1 MTVNPLLASCPV
13 PSTET
18 EQVLLGHGSGGQL
31 SAALLR
37 DVILPAFGT
46 AGLSERAP
54 LEDAAVV
61 PLGTAEV
68 VLSTDSFVVDPLFF
82 PGGDI
87 GSLAVHGTVNDL
99 AMMGAAPRALAVAF
113 IIEEGFPLG
122 ELSEVCR
129 SLGRAAEAAGV
140 EVVTGDT
147 KVVGRGA
154 ADRLFITTT
163 GIGTRLPAA
172 RPSAARVRPGDVL
185 LLSGPIGRHGITI
198 LSTRASLG
206 FESEIASDSQPL
218 HHVVAAAIAAGGDAV
233 RAMRDPTRG
242 GVASALNEVAAAS
255 GVGVVVDEPALP
267 VPGPVAAACD
277 LLGLDVL
284 HVANEGCLLAFVA
297 PEAADDVLAAMRS
310 RPESAGA
317 VRIGRAVAE
326 HPRRVVVRTS
336 VGATRVLDMLVG
348 EQLPRIC

>member
-1 MTVNPLLASCPV
+1 MTVNPLLAACPA
-13 PSTET
+13 PTAET
-18 EQVLLGHGSGGQL
+18 QHVLLGHGSGGQL
-31 SAALLR
+31 SAGLLR
-37 DVILPAFGT
+37 EVILPAFGT
-46 AGLSERAP
+46 AAVSEQSP

-61 PLGTAEV
+61 PLDTAEV
-68 VLSTDSFVVDPLFF
+68 VVSTDSFVVDPLFF

-99 AMMGAAPRALAVAF
+99 AMRGAVPLALAVAF
-113 IIEEGFPLG
+113 IVEEGFGLD
-122 ELSEVCR
+122 ELARVSR

-140 EVVTGDT
+140 KVVTGDT

-163 GIGTRLPAA
+163 GLGVRMPLA
-172 RPSAARVRPGDVL
+172 RPSAGRVRPGDVL
-185 LLSGPIGRHGITI
+185 LLSGPIGLHGVTI
-198 LSTRASLG
+198 LSTRDGLG
-206 FESEIASDSQPL
+206 FESEVSSDSRPL
-218 HHVVAAAIAAGGDAV
+218 HRVTAAAIAAGGDAV

-242 GVASALNEVAAAS
+242 GVASALNELAAAS
-255 GVGVVVDEPALP
+255 GVGVMVEEAALP

-297 PEAADDVLAAMRS
+297 PEAADAVVAAMRS

-317 VRIGRAVAE
+317 VRIGQAVAE
-326 HPRRVVVRTS
+326 HPRRVVVRTA